1 MPLKL
6 MYITKRPEIAEI
18 AIKAGVD
25 IIFLDMEYIGKDIR
39 QGGMDTVKNHHTA
52 SDIATVR
59 DVIDS
64 NGGRTKLL
72 ARVNPIHEDSENEI
86 NGAIER
92 GADIVMLPM
101 WKSVDEV
108 KQFINFVGKRAKVCL
123 LLETKEAAEIID
135 DVLELDGIDCIHIGL
150 NDLHLSY
157 KMKFMFQPLTEGIVD
172 TLAEKIKLKGMDFGF
187 GGIAKLH
194 EGAIPAERILGEHIR
209 LKSDMVILS
218 RSFCKTDG
226 NIETAKIAKQFNAG
240 VRDLREEEAR
250 LRTKTE
256 EFLEENR
263 LAIANAVN
271 KIVRGSET
279 K

>member
-218 RSFCKTDG
+218 RSFCNQDGEKTLS
-226 NIETAKIAKQFNAG
+226 KIKEEFVSG
-240 VRDLREEEAR
+240 VTDLRNEELIIRAAS
-250 LRTKTE
+250 E
-256 EFLEENR
+256 EYLAENH
-263 LAIANAVN
+263 LNIINAVN
-271 KIVRGSET
+271 KIVSGGC
-279 K
+279 

>member
-6 MYITKRPEIAEI
+6 MYITNRPEIAEI
-18 AIKAGVD
+18 AIEAGVD
-25 IIFLDMEYIGKDIR
+25 IIFLDMEYIGKDAR

-52 SDIATVR
+52 SDIANIKA
-59 DVIDS
+59 VIDS
-64 NGGRTKLL
+64 NGGRTELL
-72 ARVNPIHEDSENEI
+72 ARVNPVHEDSENEI
-86 NGAIER
+86 NGAIEN

-135 DVLELDGIDCIHIGL
+135 DVLELDGIDCVYVGL

-157 KMKFMFQPLTEGIVD
+157 GMKFMFQPLAEGIVD
-172 TLAEKIKLKGMDFGF
+172 TLAEKIKSKGLAFGF

-209 LKSDMVILS
+209 LNSDMVILS

-226 NIETAKIAKQFNAG
+226 KIETAKIAKQFNAG

-250 LRTKTE
+250 LRTETE